1 VKLRRLREGDVL
13 DDGGVV
19 RARGGALDPE
29 VLRGDALRYHGVYGS
44 YGISLFAVRGLTF
57 EEMAQQVPLVRFDHL
72 TLIRVASV
80 IGAGLRLEPTRNLEH
95 RGDAMDLE
103 IDLIADL
110 NAEDDE
116 GLGWSDL
123 SDAVDPSRILP
134 GVMMVAG
141 NRFGRAVVRV
151 VAVDQDGQVHFTV
164 LPGSVEKNRHLIGRA
179 LA

>member
-1 VKLRRLREGDVL
+1 VRTRWSHRDPGVFNRSISKDRRLNNRMTILDATATQRQTAAPSVLPGMIALVKLRRLREGDVL

-19 RARGGALDPE
+19 LVRGGGLDPE
-29 VLRGDALRYHGVYGS
+29 VLRADAC
-44 YGISLFAVRGLTF
+44 
-57 EEMAQQVPLVRFDHL
+57 L
-72 TLIRVASV
+72 TL
-80 IGAGLRLEPTRNLEH
+80 TTMRNLG
-95 RGDAMDLE
+95 RGGDAMDLV
-103 IDLIADL
+103 ADL

-123 SDAVDPSRILP
+123 SDAADPCRILP
-134 GVMMVAG
+134 GAMLVAG

>member
-1 VKLRRLREGDVL
+1 
-13 DDGGVV
+13 
-19 RARGGALDPE
+19 
-29 VLRGDALRYHGVYGS
+29 
-44 YGISLFAVRGLTF
+44 
-57 EEMAQQVPLVRFDHL
+57 
-72 TLIRVASV
+72 
-80 IGAGLRLEPTRNLEH
+80 
-95 RGDAMDLE
+95 MDLE

-134 GVMMVAG
+134 GVMLVAG
-141 NRFGRAVVRV
+141 NRFARAVVRV